1 MTRPPPPRDP
11 RRRAVVT
18 GLGAITPIGNDVA
31 TYWANLTAGVS
42 GVGPIT
48 AYDASAEDV
57 RIAAEVKD
65 FDPKAYMD
73 FKQARRMS
81 RFSQLAVAAARQAID
96 DAGLEIGDHNRDD
109 VAVVMNT
116 GGGGMVDVADGHET
130 YLTKG
135 PARVSPFMVPMLS
148 PSMAACQISIQN
160 GIRGPVITSV
170 AACASG
176 VQAFVEAQRLIEHG
190 DVDVV
195 VAGGTES
202 AILPVAFAA
211 LANMGALSKRNDD
224 PEGASRPFDA
234 NRDGFVFG
242 EAAGVLVVEAAEHAE
257 ARGAEIIGEIAG
269 GTESAIM
276 PVAFAALAN
285 MGALSKRNDDPT
297 RASRPFDGE
306 RDGFVFGEAAGVL
319 VVESAEHAESRGAA
333 ILAEV
338 AGGALTGDAFH
349 ISAPEPSGYGASLA
363 MERAIRDAHLELER
377 VDLVVAHGTS
387 TPLNDATETKA
398 IRAAFGAHADRLA
411 VTSNKSM
418 LGHTLGAAGAMSALA
433 AVLAIRDGRIP
444 PTINQDTPDPA
455 CDLDY
460 VPNTC
465 RHATVDT
472 AIINGFGFGGQNAVS
487 VFTRFAG

>member
-1 MTRPPPPRDP
+1 MSRQPPPRDP

-18 GLGAITPIGNDVA
+18 GLGAVTPIGNDVE

-65 FDPKAYMD
+65 FDPRAYMD

-96 DAGLEIGDHNRDD
+96 DAGLAIGDANRDD

-195 VAGGTES
+195 
-202 AILPVAFAA
+202 
-211 LANMGALSKRNDD
+211 
-224 PEGASRPFDA
+224 
-234 NRDGFVFG
+234 
-242 EAAGVLVVEAAEHAE
+242 
-257 ARGAEIIGEIAG
+257 IAG

-285 MGALSKRNDDPT
+285 MGALSKRNDDPG

-319 VVESAEHAESRGAA
+319 VVESAEHAEARGAT
-333 ILAEV
+333 IVAEV

-349 ISAPEPSGYGASLA
+349 ISAPEPSGYGATLA
-363 MERAIRDAHLELER
+363 MERAMRDAHLDLEQ

-418 LGHTLGAAGAMSALA
+418 VGHTLGAAGAMSALA

-444 PTINQDTPDPA
+444 PTINQETPDPA

-460 VPNTC
+460 VPNAC
-465 RHATVDT
+465 RQATVGT

-487 VFTRFAG
+487 VFTRFEG